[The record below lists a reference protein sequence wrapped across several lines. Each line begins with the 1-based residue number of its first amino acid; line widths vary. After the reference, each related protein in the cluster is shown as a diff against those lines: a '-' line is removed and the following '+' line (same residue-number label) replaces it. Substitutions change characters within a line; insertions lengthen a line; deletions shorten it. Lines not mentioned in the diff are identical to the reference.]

1 MTTQFGTG
9 FASGEGAKAGATA
22 AESALATIDGDAD
35 FVLVFCSSAY
45 EYSEVIDS
53 IRGVT
58 GDVPLIG
65 ASTAGEFTEDQAG
78 EGGIALA
85 AIASDEMAFYTG
97 IGHGLSDDL
106 EGAVEDAAA
115 AIPDEQSDYP
125 HRVGI
130 NLHDGLTGRGEEI
143 TMLAFQQFP
152 IPFSGGS
159 AADDIALEETFVFHN
174 GEIASDSIVLAVLA
188 SEKPFALGVEHGH
201 KPVSEPL
208 AVTDAAGSVVSE
220 LDGRPAFEA
229 FADAVADEA
238 REELGVDPHEVEVG
252 SEEFDALMTEFQFGI
267 KSGGDSYKVR
277 WAGPTPNTDGPLA
290 FATTIPEGTEL
301 TVMHSTRDNQIEAA
315 RKSAVNAR
323 DAMAEAETAG
333 ALVFDCACQGAILGE
348 QFPESVEEMVAAL
361 DIPLAGFQ
369 TYGEICM
376 QKGEMRGYHN
386 TTSSVLI
393 LPE

>member
-1 MTTQFGTG
+1 
-9 FASGEGAKAGATA
+9 
-22 AESALATIDGDAD
+22 
-35 FVLVFCSSAY
+35 
-45 EYSEVIDS
+45 
-53 IRGVT
+53 
-58 GDVPLIG
+58 
-65 ASTAGEFTEDQAG
+65 
-78 EGGIALA
+78 
-85 AIASDEMAFYTG
+85 MAFYTG
-97 IGHGLSDDL
+97 IGHGLNDDL
-106 EGAVEDAAA
+106 EGAVEAAA
-115 AIPDEQSDYP
+115 ADIPDEQADYP

-143 TMLAFQQFP
+143 AMLAFQQFP

-159 AADDIALEETFVFHN
+159 AGDDIALEETFVFHN
-174 GEIASDSIVLAVLA
+174 DEVVSDSIVLAVFA

-208 AVTDAAGSVVSE
+208 AVTAAEGSVVTE

-229 FADAVADEA
+229 FADAVADA
-238 REELGVDPHEVEVG
+238 AQDDLGIDPHEVEPG
-252 SEEFDALMTEFQFGI
+252 SDEFVALFTQFQFGI
-267 KSGGDSYKVR
+267 KSGDDEYKVR

-301 TVMHSTRDNQIEAA
+301 TVMNSTRDNQIEAA

-323 DAMAEAETAG
+323 EAMTDNEMAG

-348 QFPESVEEMVAAL
+348 QFPESVDEMFAEL

-376 QKGEMRGYHN
+376 QQGEMRGYHN
-386 TTSSVLI
+386 TTSSVLV

>member
-9 FASGEGAKAGATA
+9 FASGDEAGATA
-22 AESALATIDGDAD
+22 AESALAEIDGDAD
-35 FVLVFCSSAY
+35 FLVVFCSPTY
-45 EYSEVIDS
+45 DYREEIDA

-65 ASTAGEFTEDQAG
+65 ASTAGEFTE
-78 EGGIALA
+78 EGADERGIAVS

-106 EGAVEDAAA
+106 EAAVAEAAA
-115 AIPDEQSDYP
+115 DIPDEQADYP

-130 NLHDGLTGRGEEI
+130 NLHDGLTSRGEEI
-143 TMLAFQQFP
+143 AMLAFQQFP

-174 GEIASDSIVLAVLA
+174 DEIATDSIVLAVLA
-188 SEKPFALGVEHGH
+188 AEKPFALGVDHGH

-208 AVTDAAGSVVSE
+208 TVTDAEGSVVSE

-229 FADAVADEA
+229 FADAITDVA
-238 REELGVDPHEVEVG
+238 REEHGIDPHAVEAG
-252 SEEFDALMTEFQFGI
+252 SEEFVELLTQFQFGI
-267 KSGGDSYKVR
+267 KSGGDDYKVR
-277 WAGPTPNTDGPLA
+277 WAGPTPDTEGPMT

-301 TVMHSTRDNQIEAA
+301 TVMHSDRDEQIDAA
-315 RKSAVNAR
+315 RRSAANAR
-323 DAMAEAETAG
+323 EAMTDAEMAG

-348 QFPESVEEMVAAL
+348 QFPDSVEEMVEEL

-376 QKGEMRGYHN
+376 QRGEMRGYHN